1 MPVFQE
7 YIAENCSVPYTF
19 APAHVN
25 KQRAGAVAAL
35 GMKYF
40 AEGRSETAAEH
51 KPEYLRLS
59 QAERTKRGRISMITV
74 RAMQVK
80 DAEQVSELERMIFS
94 QPWSYQDLWIH
105 SVCRTRFFWLR
116 KKIIRS
122 LGYIG
127 MYLSIDE
134 GEITN
139 VAVSPEMR
147 CHGIGGMLLAEAK
160 RGREPL
166 GRQNRARSPLFE

>member
-1 MPVFQE
+1 
-7 YIAENCSVPYTF
+7 
-19 APAHVN
+19 
-25 KQRAGAVAAL
+25 
-35 GMKYF
+35 
-40 AEGRSETAAEH
+40 
-51 KPEYLRLS
+51 
-59 QAERTKRGRISMITV
+59 MITV

-94 QPWSYQDLWIH
+94 QPWSYQGFVDSL
-105 SVCRTRFFWLR
+105 SLPNTVFLVAEENN
-116 KKIIRS
+116 KI

-160 RGREPL
+160 K
-166 GRQNRARSPLFE
+166 RQRAARSAESCLKSVVRMTVQSVCMSAMDL

>member
-1 MPVFQE
+1 
-7 YIAENCSVPYTF
+7 
-19 APAHVN
+19 
-25 KQRAGAVAAL
+25 
-35 GMKYF
+35 
-40 AEGRSETAAEH
+40 
-51 KPEYLRLS
+51 
-59 QAERTKRGRISMITV
+59 MIPV

-94 QPWSYQDLWIH
+94 QPWSYQGFVDSL
-105 SVCRTRFFWLR
+105 SLPNTVFLVAEENN
-116 KKIIRS
+116 KI

-160 RGREPL
+160 KEAESRSVGRIVLEVRCSNDSAIRLYERNGFVNHGVRKGFYELPKEDAYIMIY
-166 GRQNRARSPLFE
+166 GQ

>member
-1 MPVFQE
+1 
-7 YIAENCSVPYTF
+7 
-19 APAHVN
+19 
-25 KQRAGAVAAL
+25 
-35 GMKYF
+35 
-40 AEGRSETAAEH
+40 
-51 KPEYLRLS
+51 
-59 QAERTKRGRISMITV
+59 MITV

-94 QPWSYQDLWIH
+94 QPWSYQGFVDSL
-105 SVCRTRFFWLR
+105 SLPNTVFLVAEENN
-116 KKIIRS
+116 KI

-147 CHGIGGMLLAEAK
+147 CHGIGGMRKQKK
-160 RGREPL
+160 RQRA
-166 GRQNRARSPLFE
+166 ARSAESCSKSVVRMTVQSVCMSAMDL

>member
-1 MPVFQE
+1 
-7 YIAENCSVPYTF
+7 
-19 APAHVN
+19 
-25 KQRAGAVAAL
+25 
-35 GMKYF
+35 
-40 AEGRSETAAEH
+40 
-51 KPEYLRLS
+51 
-59 QAERTKRGRISMITV
+59 MITV

-94 QPWSYQDLWIH
+94 QPWSYQGFVDSL
-105 SVCRTRFFWLR
+105 SLPNTVFLVAEENN
-116 KKIIRS
+116 KI

-147 CHGIGGMLLAEAK
+147 CHGIGGMLKQKK
-160 RGREPL
+160 RQRA
-166 GRQNRARSPLFE
+166 ARSAESCSKSVVRMTVQSVCMSAMDL

>member
-1 MPVFQE
+1 
-7 YIAENCSVPYTF
+7 
-19 APAHVN
+19 
-25 KQRAGAVAAL
+25 
-35 GMKYF
+35 
-40 AEGRSETAAEH
+40 
-51 KPEYLRLS
+51 
-59 QAERTKRGRISMITV
+59 MITV

-94 QPWSYQDLWIH
+94 QPWSYQGFVDSL
-105 SVCRTRFFWLR
+105 SLPNTVFLVAEENN
-116 KKIIRS
+116 KI

-160 RGREPL
+160 KK
-166 GRQNRARSPLFE
+166 RQRAARSAESCSKSVVRMTVQSVCMSAMDL

>member
-1 MPVFQE
+1 
-7 YIAENCSVPYTF
+7 
-19 APAHVN
+19 
-25 KQRAGAVAAL
+25 
-35 GMKYF
+35 
-40 AEGRSETAAEH
+40 
-51 KPEYLRLS
+51 
-59 QAERTKRGRISMITV
+59 MITV

-94 QPWSYQDLWIH
+94 QPWSYQGFVDSL
-105 SVCRTRFFWLR
+105 SLPNTVFLVAEENN
-116 KKIIRS
+116 KI

-147 CHGIGGMLLAEAK
+147 CPWYWRHAACGSKK

-166 GRQNRARSPLFE
+166 GRQNRA

>member
-1 MPVFQE
+1 
-7 YIAENCSVPYTF
+7 
-19 APAHVN
+19 
-25 KQRAGAVAAL
+25 
-35 GMKYF
+35 
-40 AEGRSETAAEH
+40 
-51 KPEYLRLS
+51 
-59 QAERTKRGRISMITV
+59 MITV

-94 QPWSYQDLWIH
+94 QPWSYQGFVDSL
-105 SVCRTRFFWLR
+105 SLPNTVFLVAEENN
-116 KKIIRS
+116 KI

-139 VAVSPEMR
+139 VAVSPE
-147 CHGIGGMLLAEAK
+147 
-160 RGREPL
+160 GREPL

>member
-1 MPVFQE
+1 MDSLSLPNTVFLV
-7 YIAENCSVPYTF
+7 AEEN
-19 APAHVN
+19 N
-25 KQRAGAVAAL
+25 K
-35 GMKYF
+35 
-40 AEGRSETAAEH
+40 
-51 KPEYLRLS
+51 
-59 QAERTKRGRISMITV
+59 I
-74 RAMQVK
+74 
-80 DAEQVSELERMIFS
+80 
-94 QPWSYQDLWIH
+94 
-105 SVCRTRFFWLR
+105 
-116 KKIIRS
+116 

-160 RGREPL
+160 KRGREPL